1 MKRGY
6 KRLLIFE
13 LIMFFILV
21 LNSFFWNILGSY
33 STVIFLL
40 VIVVIFKKL
49 FGIERDK
56 HRYTQDIIF
65 DTIIFLLIFFLL
77 YYLFGIV
84 IGFAKTDNY
93 YNTDGM
99 FRFVIPAILTTIV
112 KEFLRYQV
120 IMKSEGS
127 KLLTILTVIMFI
139 FIDVTNPIYY
149 NGFTD
154 KYDTFIFVALTLL
167 PSVSTNIVCS
177 YLTYKVGYKPNLV
190 YLLVMN
196 LYQYLLPIV
205 PNPNEYIASIV
216 NFLLPILLGY
226 KLSGFFKMA
235 IDEEVE
241 REYNKRTMA
250 SLIIPTVI
258 VITLVYFTSGYF
270 KYYAVAIASGSMEKE
285 ISRGDVVIVEKL
297 DGNYSELKEG
307 QVIAYEYHGII
318 VVHRI
323 IKILKDDGEYF
334 IYTKGDANPDP
345 DNYVVEQQMIL
356 GKVNVKI
363 PFIGLPTVWLN
374 EL

>member
-285 ISRGDVVIVEKL
+285 ISKGDVVIVEKIEDSYDQL
-297 DGNYSELKEG
+297 EEG
-307 QVIAYEYHGII
+307 QVIAYRYHGII

-323 IKILKDDGEYF
+323 VKILKEDGEYF
-334 IYTKGDANPDP
+334 VYTKGDANKDP
-345 DNYVVEQQMIL
+345 DNYVVEEEMIL
-356 GKVNVKI
+356 GKVNIKI
-363 PFIGLPTVWLN
+363 PFVGLPTVWLN